1 MVAVCNLGGCAAS
14 ADDGGGVVDVVVVV
28 PLVILGVVAAAAAA
42 AAAAAVVLTGDG
54 AAVMLLLFCS
64 VSFFE
69 YRARDPST
77 SGYMELK
84 SYRTRTIQAYLPE
97 KGFIAEYYCR

>member
-14 ADDGGGVVDVVVVV
+14 ADDGGIVVDVVVVV
-28 PLVILGVVAAAAAA
+28 PLVILGVVA

-77 SGYMELK
+77 PGYLELK
-84 SYRTRTIQAYLPE
+84 SYRTHTV
-97 KGFIAEYYCR
+97 GFVAEYYCR

>member
-14 ADDGGGVVDVVVVV
+14 ADDGGIVV
-28 PLVILGVVAAAAAA
+28 AA

-64 VSFFE
+64 VSFLE

-77 SGYMELK
+77 SVYLELK
-84 SYRTRTIQAYLPE
+84 SFRTLTIQVIQAYLPE
-97 KGFIAEYYCR
+97 QGFATECYCR

>member
-1 MVAVCNLGGCAAS
+1 M
-14 ADDGGGVVDVVVVV
+14 VVV
-28 PLVILGVVAAAAAA
+28 PLVILGVV
-42 AAAAAVVLTGDG
+42 AAAVVLTGDG

-77 SGYMELK
+77 SGYLELK
-84 SYRTRTIQAYLPE
+84 SYQTYTIQAYLPE
-97 KGFIAEYYCR
+97 QGFVAEYYCR

>member
-1 MVAVCNLGGCAAS
+1 MGGCAAS
-14 ADDGGGVVDVVVVV
+14 ADDGGVAVDVVVAV
-28 PLVILGVVAAAAAA
+28 PLLGVVAAAA

-64 VSFFE
+64 VSLFE

-77 SGYMELK
+77 SGYLELK
-84 SYRTRTIQAYLPE
+84 SYRTHTIQAYLPE
-97 KGFIAEYYCR
+97 QGFVAEYYCR

>member
-14 ADDGGGVVDVVVVV
+14 ADDGGVVVDVVVVV
-28 PLVILGVVAAAAAA
+28 PLVILGVVAA

-69 YRARDPST
+69 YRARDPSA
-77 SGYMELK
+77 SGYVELK
-84 SYRTRTIQAYLPE
+84 SYRTHTIQAYLPE
-97 KGFIAEYYCR
+97 QGFVAEYYCR

>member
-1 MVAVCNLGGCAAS
+1 MVAVCNLGGCAAG
-14 ADDGGGVVDVVVVV
+14 ADDGGVVVDVVAVV
-28 PLVILGVVAAAAAA
+28 PLVILGGVVAAAAAA
-42 AAAAAVVLTGDG
+42 AVVLAGDG

-77 SGYMELK
+77 SGYLELK
-84 SYRTRTIQAYLPE
+84 SYRTHTIQTYLPE
-97 KGFIAEYYCR
+97 QGFVAECYCR